1 MLSGRTSDIYYSQIL
16 LLTQKITL
24 SIIALAVRLRKR
36 WSVIKVDDL
45 ERMNPTKKWCNVWK
59 EVLISFFASI
69 SRSRLKLE
77 SASTSTLEDRVKRN
91 IHSLQRTPAAL
102 EKNFMQRWN
111 FFFCSRAGV
120 QRTLIPQGERAPAQ
134 TPCSHRHSY
143 QLPERCWDFCAAAH
157 GVFWTFWPCE
167 CVCDERDLASEP
179 LLENS
184 WALVFYF

>member
-1 MLSGRTSDIYYSQIL
+1 MLSGRISDVYCSQIL

-24 SIIALAVRLRKR
+24 YHGLDSGNGDQLL
-36 WSVIKVDDL
+36 IKVDNL

-102 EKNFMQRWN
+102 EKNFMQR
-111 FFFCSRAGV
+111 
-120 QRTLIPQGERAPAQ
+120 
-134 TPCSHRHSY
+134 
-143 QLPERCWDFCAAAH
+143 
-157 GVFWTFWPCE
+157 
-167 CVCDERDLASEP
+167 
-179 LLENS
+179 
-184 WALVFYF
+184 